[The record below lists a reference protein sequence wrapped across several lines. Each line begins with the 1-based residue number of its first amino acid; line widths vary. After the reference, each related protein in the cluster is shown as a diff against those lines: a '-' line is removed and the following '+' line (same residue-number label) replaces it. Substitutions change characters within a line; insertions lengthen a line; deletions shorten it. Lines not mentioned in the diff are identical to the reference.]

1 VELYRPTGVVDSM
14 NIKDIQEE
22 IYQLWYLFNMERAIS
37 TSVHI
42 CSELVSIGV
51 TATSERR
58 RETI

>member
-1 VELYRPTGVVDSM
+1 MELHTHTMVVDTM
-14 NIKDIQEE
+14 NIKEFQEE
-22 IYQLWYLFNMERAIS
+22 IYQLWYLFNMERGIS

-42 CSELVSIGV
+42 CSELVSIGI

>member
-1 VELYRPTGVVDSM
+1 VVDSM

-22 IYQLWYLFNMERAIS
+22 IYQLWYLFNMERGIS